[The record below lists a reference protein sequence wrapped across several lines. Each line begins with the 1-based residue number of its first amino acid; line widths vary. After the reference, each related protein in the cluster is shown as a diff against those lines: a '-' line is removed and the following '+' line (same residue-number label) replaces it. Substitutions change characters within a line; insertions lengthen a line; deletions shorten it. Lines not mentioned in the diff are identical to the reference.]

1 MENILGLCVLAG
13 IILGISTAIK
23 ECKHFDKVIE
33 NNRKRKNKIDLDIE
47 NNNTIIDSN
56 NVLDINY
63 SMYYKRKY
71 ILTETELRF
80 YRQLKIIT
88 DKMGLTI
95 FPEVNLERIIN
106 VKNQNPTF
114 RNRIKSRSID
124 FTIVNSK
131 NCEIICCIELD
142 DYTHNRLDRQAR
154 DIFINELYKN
164 TGLKLLRVKVA
175 KEYDFNKIE
184 NSILELI
191 EYKV

>member
-1 MENILGLCVLAG
+1 MENIIGLCILAG
-13 IILGISTAIK
+13 IILAISTAVK
-23 ECKHFDKVIE
+23 EWEHF
-33 NNRKRKNKIDLDIE
+33 
-47 NNNTIIDSN
+47 N
-56 NVLDINY
+56 NVVKNNKKINSKALNIEENSNSTFDINY
-63 SMYYKRKY
+63 SMYFKRKY
-71 ILTETELRF
+71 ILTETELKF
-80 YRQLKIIT
+80 YRQLKAIT
-88 DKMGLTI
+88 DKLGLTV

-106 VKNQNPTF
+106 VKNQDTAY

-142 DYTHNRLDRQAR
+142 DYTHNRLDRKAR

-184 NSILELI
+184 NNILELI
-191 EYKV
+191 EYNI